1 MILVVPFQFRTFYD
15 SMKLLPA
22 NLQQVTTQDECSIS
36 IYSLISLIFPAL
48 SGYHCVMQA
57 QITAALP
64 GKRKVMSEQ

>member
-15 SMKLLPA
+15 STKLPA
-22 NLQQVTTQDECSIS
+22 NLQQVTTWDESSIS
-36 IYSLISLIFPAL
+36 IYSLIPIIFLEL
-48 SGYHCVMQA
+48 SGYHSVMQA